1 MARTKHTETAKQRAA
16 RLRRLGTTEEKV
28 AASRKA
34 KGLKPAILPV
44 AAAKRRGSRAGAG
57 GAKPA
62 PDKEMTAASK
72 KRKQKD
78 EDDEEEYEE
87 EVEGEEEEE
96 EDEGDEDEEGDEG
109 GEEGEGGGSGG
120 GNHADEE
127 SALSHHSESEGEEG
141 KAEAKKVGK
150 RAHSPRKLMTFA
162 KRRRVSLKGVG
173 AAPWKDSNKKLGN
186 VTLVIT
192 ICFIRRLLFCICYN
206 GHYCFVFQETLKIS
220 VEKLLKDILRSS
232 IPMFSDKTLLSYL
245 GMSILPKLKIEC
257 TKNEI
262 KNAWENRGLGHQLMK
277 IVRSTVNSRAQAI
290 RTQTTANFGQ
300 IFRVKPKQGEELI
313 AFYQGVQD
321 KLSQLCNPHDKVAW
335 NKWECMMR
343 RAYCVPLGH
352 ISKSVNYL
360 HCITVEQEAFAL
372 ASLTWYFT
380 GKRGL
385 TIVSL
390 VLMVFIVIPV

>member
-1 MARTKHTETAKQRAA
+1 
-16 RLRRLGTTEEKV
+16 LV
-28 AASRKA
+28 
-34 KGLKPAILPV
+34 
-44 AAAKRRGSRAGAG
+44 
-57 GAKPA
+57 
-62 PDKEMTAASK
+62 AASK
-72 KRKQKD
+72 KRKKR
-78 EDDEEEYEE
+78 E
-87 EVEGEEEEE
+87 EVQEEEEE
-96 EDEGDEDEEGDEG
+96 EDEEEDEDYENEDEG
-109 GEEGEGGGSGG
+109 NGESGEEGENGGDEEEGSGSGG
-120 GNHADEE
+120 DEG
-127 SALSHHSESEGEEG
+127 SASQHSAEDEGVVVM
-141 KAEAKKVGK
+141 KAPRKSVGG
-150 RAHSPRKLMTFA
+150 RTYSPRKVNKFT
-162 KRRRVSLKGVG
+162 KRRRVSLKGAG
-173 AAPWKDSNKKLGN
+173 AAPWKYSNKKLGN
-186 VTLVIT
+186 VTLVST
-192 ICFIRRLLFCICYN
+192 FALFVEYFCICYN
-206 GHYCFVFQETLKIS
+206 GHYFLFQETLKLS
-220 VEKLLKDILRSS
+220 VEKVLKNVLRNS
-232 IPMFSDKTLLSYL
+232 ISMFSDKTLLSYV
-245 GMSILPKLKIEC
+245 GMSILPKLKVVC
-257 TKNEI
+257 TKGEL
-262 KNAWENRGLGHQLMK
+262 KNAWENQGLGQQLMK

-313 AFYQGVQD
+313 AFYQGVRD